1 MTEPSFTDIAIL
13 AGLIDRPL
21 RVEEAAAVLNLSP
34 QDVLALARQG
44 EEAGILAADG
54 AGYVPVGDAPET
66 DPPYLAY
73 LAAAL
78 ADSLAERGP
87 SLEVGK
93 LLARAGRLDDAV
105 AALATAATAGGDES
119 AAVMAFEL
127 DPHLSAV
134 DRLQAGRVHLL
145 LAIRAR
151 NQGDSD
157 EADERATDAVRRL
170 EGLELVDAIGFAAAV
185 ASDLQESQRAEAL
198 TVLGAGLAISLER
211 FDKAGSLLTLQ
222 GRELARL
229 GFAEEAD
236 AVLAKGIATLEEHGD
251 RGLRFRGK
259 MNAGWV
265 AFDRGILQEAEI
277 AFDDLADRAP
287 DLDEPVT
294 EASQMAY
301 HSRALSMVGRINE
314 AAERRTQAI
323 AIAEEHGAFAISFL
337 AALGEVEGALT
348 FLRPADAAAAADAAI
363 EVAREHLPSWLNRS
377 LHYRAK
383 ASLLE
388 GDRKAAAAHLAKARE
403 LSPTGIDGWRVRNLI
418 RVTELEML
426 EGEWPQHE
434 AENLTDEFLQAR
446 QYLSAA
452 ELLTIRAR
460 REKDP
465 ELGLQAAALARQV
478 GAPAHAALA
487 IEAAGAWNEPTVAAP
502 VGELMRKAAA
512 AMPEDWRTDLRNVP
526 AFANALDADVE
537 EADAA
542 ELEDLLS
549 EVLASAGLSGEVVLS
564 PAQRRARG
572 LVRRKPRRRKTSW
585 GTRITAVAAV
595 AALGVAVVALVNNG
609 QEDNGPV
616 VAAPVTT
623 TSTSTS
629 TTTTTLAIED
639 TPLATPELGLFGSY
653 EFRGGGGLTGVVEG
667 GVTEPAGRYWVQKPG
682 GFFRA
687 DAVATGRFL
696 YLGSSTNDEVFLV
709 DLNTGVAVDTLDA
722 GGRVLVHVAVG
733 DLKPARGDERVK
745 TAIYVSEG
753 GLVQGQSVEGASS
766 WSQTIDGGVAAG
778 PVIAGS
784 LAVISTEG
792 GRVYGFN
799 SDGIEWMTPA
809 EDEEP
814 FAAISEE
821 AAFADG
827 ILHVADDRGDL
838 HLIDAETGAF
848 ICTRSF
854 GQPPI
859 GNPVVS
865 DGTVYLQAVA
875 ALVYAPAG
883 TCDGTANQIVMD
895 AGVNNA
901 LAVHEGIVFSA
912 ESNRLF
918 PFDPAR
924 FTNEVLGSGEQL
936 GPWAPFITDSD
947 ITTPPVI
954 ADGLVLIGTQQGMVH
969 AIDLATGAEAW
980 RFDAG
985 IATDDIVSIEGA
997 PLVIRNAVIVTTSGG
1012 HIIAI
1017 GTDDPQ

>member
-44 EEAGILAADG
+44 EEDGVLSADG
-54 AGYVPVGDAPET
+54 AGYVPVGDPPET

-73 LAAAL
+73 LAGAL

-93 LLARAGRLDDAV
+93 LLVQAGRLDDAV
-105 AALATAATAGGDES
+105 VALAASATADGDES
-119 AAVMAFEL
+119 AAVLAFEL
-127 DPHLSAV
+127 DPHLSAL

-145 LAIRAR
+145 LATRAR
-151 NQGDSD
+151 NHGDSD
-157 EADERATDAVRRL
+157 EADERAGDAVRRL
-170 EGLELVDAIGFAAAV
+170 EGLELVDAVGFAAAV
-185 ASDLQESQRAEAL
+185 ASDLQHSQRAEAL
-198 TVLGAGLAISLER
+198 TVLGAGLATSLER
-211 FDKAGSLLTLQ
+211 YDRAGSLLTLQ

-251 RGLRFRGK
+251 RGSRFRGK

-265 AFDRGILQEAEI
+265 AFDRGMLQEAEI
-277 AFDDLADRAP
+277 TFDDLADRAP
-287 DLDEPVT
+287 DLNEPVT

-314 AAERRTQAI
+314 AAERRAQAV
-323 AIAEEHGAFAISFL
+323 AIAEERGAFAISFL
-337 AALGEVEGALT
+337 AALGKVEGALT
-348 FLRPADAAAAADAAI
+348 FLRPADAATAADAAI
-363 EVAREHLPSWLNRS
+363 EVAREHLPDWLNRT

-388 GDRKAAAAHLAKARE
+388 GDRQAAASYLAEARE
-403 LSPTGIDGWRVRNLI
+403 LSPPGIDGWRVRNLI

-426 EGEWPQHE
+426 EGDWPQHE
-434 AENLTDEFLQAR
+434 AEDLTDEFLHSR

-460 REKDP
+460 REQDP

-487 IEAAGAWNEPTVAAP
+487 IEAAGAWNEPTVAAAA
-502 VGELMRKAAA
+502 GELMRKAAA
-512 AMPEDWRTDLRNVP
+512 AMPDDWRADLRSVP
-526 AFANALDADVE
+526 AFANALDAEVE

-542 ELEDLLS
+542 ELDDLLS
-549 EVLASAGLSGEVVLS
+549 EVLSSAGLSGEVVLS

-595 AALGVAVVALVNNG
+595 AALGVAVIALVNNG
-609 QEDNGPV
+609 PEENGPV
-616 VAAPVTT
+616 VAAPVPT

-629 TTTTTLAIED
+629 TTTTTLPMELK
-639 TPLATPELGLFGSY
+639 PLPTPELGLFGSY
-653 EFRGGGGLTGVVEG
+653 DFRGGGGLAGVVEG
-667 GVTEPAGRYWVQKPG
+667 GVPEPAGRYWVQKPG

-687 DAVATGRFL
+687 DAIAAGRFL
-696 YLGSSTNDEVFLV
+696 YLGSSTNDQVFLI
-709 DLNTGVAVDTLDA
+709 DLNTGVGVDSLEA

-733 DLKPARGDERVK
+733 DLAPARGDASVK

-753 GLVQGQSVEGASS
+753 GLVQGQAVEGAGS
-766 WSQTIDGGVAAG
+766 WSQALDGAVAAG
-778 PVIAGS
+778 PVVAGN
-784 LAVISTEG
+784 LAVISTED
-792 GRVYGFN
+792 GRVYGVN
-799 SDGIEWMTPA
+799 ADGIEWMTPA
-809 EDEEP
+809 EEEEP
-814 FAAISEE
+814 FGAISEE
-821 AAFADG
+821 AAYADG
-827 ILHVADDRGDL
+827 VLHVADARGDL
-838 HLIDAETGAF
+838 HLIDAESGAF
-848 ICTRSF
+848 LCTRSF

-875 ALVYAPAG
+875 TLVYAPAG
-883 TCDGTANQIVMD
+883 TCDGTPNQIVMD
-895 AGVNNA
+895 AGVSNA
-901 LAVHEGIVFSA
+901 IAVHEGIVFSA

-918 PFDPAR
+918 PIDPTR
-924 FTNEVLGSGEQL
+924 YTSENLSSGEQL
-936 GPWAPFITDSD
+936 GPWAPFIADSD

-954 ADGLVLIGTQQGMVH
+954 ADGLVLFGTQQGIVH
-969 AIDLATGAEAW
+969 AIDLLTGSEMW

-985 IATDDIVSIEGA
+985 IAADDIVSIEGA
-997 PLVIRNAVIVTTSGG
+997 PVVIKNAVIVTTSGG
-1012 HIIAI
+1012 HLIAI

>member
-1 MTEPSFTDIAIL
+1 LSNGDFKDLAVL
-13 AGLIDRPL
+13 AGLLARPI
-21 RVEEAAAVLNLSP
+21 RVEEAAEALSMSP
-34 QDVLALARQG
+34 QEVLAQARTAEEQG
-44 EEAGILAADG
+44 VLTAEG
-54 AGYVPVGDAPET
+54 AGYVSVGEAPDV

-73 LAAAL
+73 LAGR
-78 ADSLAERGP
+78 LAETLAARGGHGEAGRLF
-87 SLEVGK
+87 S
-93 LLARAGRLDDAV
+93 RAGRQPEAIASLV
-105 AALATAATAGGDES
+105 AAALSDDDEDAANHALD
-119 AAVMAFEL
+119 L
-127 DPHLSAV
+127 DPELTSI
-134 DRLQAGRVHLL
+134 DRQDAGRVHLM
-145 LAIRAR
+145 LARHAR
-151 NQGDSD
+151 NHGLSD
-157 EADERATDAVRRL
+157 VADERAADAVRRL
-170 EGLELVDAIGFAAAV
+170 EGPELIDALGFAAAI
-185 ASDLQESQRAEAL
+185 ASDLQQSQRAETL
-198 TVLGAGLAISLER
+198 TALGAGVATTLGRL
-211 FDKAGSLLTLQ
+211 DKAGSMLTLQ

-229 GFAEEAD
+229 GFADEAD
-236 AVLAKGIATLEEHGD
+236 TAVANGIATLDAHGD
-251 RGLRFRGK
+251 RGQRFRGR
-259 MNAGWV
+259 MNTGWI
-265 AFDRGILQEAEI
+265 AFDRGILHEAEVT
-277 AFDDLADRAP
+277 FDSLADQAA
-287 DLDEPVT
+287 DLHEPVT
-294 EASQMAY
+294 QASQMAY
-301 HSRALSMVGRINE
+301 HSRALAMSGRINE
-314 AAERRTQAI
+314 AMARAGEAR
-323 AIAEEHGAFAISFL
+323 AIAEEQNAQAIGFL
-337 AALGEVEGALT
+337 VALGEVEGALT
-348 FLRPADAAAAADAAI
+348 FQRPEDAASAVELATGI
-363 EVAREHLPSWLNRS
+363 AREYLEPWLNRTS
-377 LHYRAK
+377 HYAAK
-383 ASLLE
+383 VAILQ
-388 GDRKAAAAHLAKARE
+388 GDRESALSSLAEARR
-403 LSPTGIDGWRVRNLI
+403 LTPDGIDGWRVRNLI
-418 RVTELEML
+418 RVTEMELI
-426 EGEWPQHE
+426 EGDWPQRE
-434 AENLTDEFLQAR
+434 AEDLTDEFLQAR
-446 QYLSAA
+446 QYLAAA
-452 ELLTIRAR
+452 ELLTIRAG
-460 REKDP
+460 RENDP

-487 IEAAGAWNEPTVAAP
+487 IEAAGAWDDAAVAGP
-502 VGELMRKAAA
+502 VGELMRRAAA
-512 AMPEDWRTDLRNVP
+512 AMPDEWSEGLRGVP
-526 AFANALDADVE
+526 AFAHALDSEVE
-537 EADAA
+537 EADPEA
-542 ELEDLLS
+542 LDDLLS
-549 EVLASAGLSGEVVLS
+549 EVLTSAGLSGDMVLS

-572 LVRRKPRRRKTSW
+572 LVRRKARRRKTSW

-609 QEDNGPV
+609 QDDNEPV
-616 VAAPVTT
+616 VVAPVTT

-629 TTTTTLAIED
+629 TTTTTLALED
-639 TPLATPELGLFGSY
+639 TSLATPELGLFGSY

-667 GVTEPAGRYWVQKPG
+667 GVTDPAGRYWVQKPG

-687 DAVATGRFL
+687 DAVAAGRFL

-809 EDEEP
+809 EEEEP